1 MRLNRVNEFWM
12 VLAAA
17 ALLGSAC
24 GSASACG
31 LDWSEPKSHFEG
43 VSNYGQVFLVETLGE
58 IGIRDGKKLPVRA
71 IFRSESNATSPYVG
85 HGWELP
91 LLESHIVQL
100 DEKWFRVLEPTGW
113 YRLFWRDDK
122 DPTILHGQSGWKGV
136 VRGNSISVMAEC
148 GDRLDFV
155 EGKIHGIEIKG
166 HKLEVERTADGRAT
180 LKDGTTALLTVA
192 RDPLKEEATLQ
203 MGSNQAV
210 KLGYADRP
218 LVEVIGGQALVSQQ
232 VKSLGQIIRGEGGG
246 TRAVEYAV
254 DEKLQPTI
262 TLGDR
267 VITWNPTS
275 KLITK
280 DGEWTYDV
288 KAGEGLYAA
297 IGRTNAKKQ
306 REFWHRDEPNGQ
318 EIVQGI
324 DGVKKVTSWF
334 TSGKLAGKTR
344 NKEEIVKGK
353 TRVIYQAS
361 FDERGN
367 LFRELLE
374 NGEINQF
381 AYSEDGSPKTKTRLA
396 QNGEPK
402 DMVEY
407 ADGGKMRI
415 VRSASGRT
423 TEYHYD
429 GQGRESKMIVN
440 GNLHSETFYGPNRSW
455 EKVVVYN
462 QKTGE
467 PTRTFFK
474 ELDDRGRALTE
485 RITEHSEEYPEIYR
499 QFFYDPAGQLAKK
512 LDSQQGTVEYLDGPD
527 GGRIARILQ

>member
-1 MRLNRVNEFWM
+1 M

-91 LLESHIVQL
+91 LLESHIVQI

-136 VRGNSISVMAEC
+136 VRANSISVMAEC
-148 GDRLDFV
+148 GDRLDFA
-155 EGKIHGIEIKG
+155 EGRIRGIEIKG
-166 HKLEVERTADGRAT
+166 QKLEVERSADGRAT
-180 LKDGTTALLTVA
+180 LKDGTTALLRVA

-232 VKSLGQIIRGEGGG
+232 VKSLGQITRGESGG
-246 TRAVEYAV
+246 TRTVEYAV

-288 KAGEGLYAA
+288 KAGEGLYSA

-306 REFWHRDEPNGQ
+306 REFWHRDEANGT
-318 EIVQGI
+318 EIVQGM
-324 DGVKKVTSWF
+324 DGVREERVWF
-334 TSGKLAGKTR
+334 TSGLLRGNVRSVDTR
-344 NKEEIVKGK
+344 RTGSTIPSRCITYSYDEEGALRRL
-353 TRVIYQAS
+353 TRGDGHTINYLGNGRRDSRSMGTNERLTS
-361 FDERGN
+361 FDNLGMFVAERDIGPDIIEKYDSSRRA
-367 LFRELLE
+367 LYR
-374 NGEINQF
+374 IN
-381 AYSEDGSPKTKTRLA
+381 Y
-396 QNGEPK
+396 
-402 DMVEY
+402 
-407 ADGGKMRI
+407 
-415 VRSASGRT
+415 ASGRSK
-423 TEYHYD
+423 TE
-429 GQGRESKMIVN
+429 S
-440 GNLHSETFYGPNRSW
+440 
-455 EKVVVYN
+455 
-462 QKTGE
+462 
-467 PTRTFFK
+467 
-474 ELDDRGRALTE
+474 
-485 RITEHSEEYPEIYR
+485 ITIQIQADAPPWASDLYSAVR
-499 QFFYDPAGQLAKK
+499 
-512 LDSQQGTVEYLDGPD
+512 
-527 GGRIARILQ
+527 